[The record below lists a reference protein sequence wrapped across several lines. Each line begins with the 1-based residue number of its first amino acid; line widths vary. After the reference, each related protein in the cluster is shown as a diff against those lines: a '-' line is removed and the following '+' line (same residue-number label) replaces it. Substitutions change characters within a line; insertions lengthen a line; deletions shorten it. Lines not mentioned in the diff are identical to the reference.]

1 MSEPNPTT
9 PPRRDRLA
17 DRAVER
23 EVERRGDRLDP
34 PLASRR
40 RLITRPKMDPDAFGH
55 FAESF
60 ARFMGTARFLGY
72 MTVFVLI
79 WIAWNFV
86 APAHKDG
93 YSDELDACDEN
104 GHFPV
109 PQGPGL
115 GVEYDWDF
123 ITRHRTGL
131 EVYD

>member
-1 MSEPNPTT
+1 MK
-9 PPRRDRLA
+9 LA
-17 DRAVER
+17 RA
-23 EVERRGDRLDP
+23 
-34 PLASRR
+34 
-40 RLITRPKMDPDAFGH
+40 
-55 FAESF
+55 AES
-60 ARFMGTARFLGY
+60 LGVDIEFHSPGPAQRQCVAAIRNTNY
-72 MTVFVLI
+72 YELSGSHPK
-79 WIAWNFV
+79 ANNANFV